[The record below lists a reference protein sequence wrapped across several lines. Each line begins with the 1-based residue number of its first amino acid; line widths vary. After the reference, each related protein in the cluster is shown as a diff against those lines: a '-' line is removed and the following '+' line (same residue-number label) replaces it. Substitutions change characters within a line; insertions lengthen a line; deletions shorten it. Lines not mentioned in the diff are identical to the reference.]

1 MKKKQFL
8 IRVRIVDRSDNET
21 EIDTPWTGQPFD
33 ADNDD
38 AYLTAYTDAVEGLK
52 KVLGAIADH
61 CKMLALFGKSRK
73 PVEHTVQLLCHC
85 PKHEGVE
92 VLGHWRG
99 KVCYDNDGHK
109 YELYKTVK
117 FD

>member
-8 IRVRIVDRSDNET
+8 IKIRMFSRSDNET

-33 ADNDD
+33 AEDD
-38 AYLTAYTDAVEGLK
+38 EAFISAYASAVEGLK
-52 KVLGAIADH
+52 TVLEQLVDK
-61 CKMLALFGKSRK
+61 CKKISLLCPGRK

-85 PKHEGVE
+85 PKQA
-92 VLGHWRG
+92 
-99 KVCYDNDGHK
+99 D
-109 YELYKTVK
+109 ELYKTVK